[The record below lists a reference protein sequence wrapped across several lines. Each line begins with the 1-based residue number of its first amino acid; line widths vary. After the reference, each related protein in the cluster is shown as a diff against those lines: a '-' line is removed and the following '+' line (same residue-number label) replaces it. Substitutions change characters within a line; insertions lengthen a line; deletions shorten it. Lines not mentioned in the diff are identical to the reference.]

1 MKKSTIS
8 PDGESDVAV
17 FWQKERMELL
27 ADLGEAVAVV
37 KMAAVILK
45 DPKDRLNLREIWDD
59 KAQEVWD
66 KYYGRIQDGR
76 TGIGAKA
83 RDTDWVGD

>member
-1 MKKSTIS
+1 LKKSTILS
-8 PDGESDVAV
+8 NGGDDVAV
-17 FWQKERMELL
+17 FWQKERAELL

-45 DPKDRLNLREIWDD
+45 DPDDRLNLRETWDT

-76 TGIGAKA
+76 TGIGTKA
-83 RDTDWVGD
+83 RDTNWVGD